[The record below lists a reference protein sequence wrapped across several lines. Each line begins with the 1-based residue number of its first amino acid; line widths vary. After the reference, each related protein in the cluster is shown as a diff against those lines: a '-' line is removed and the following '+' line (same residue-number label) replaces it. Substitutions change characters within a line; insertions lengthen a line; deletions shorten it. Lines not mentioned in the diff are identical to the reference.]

1 MKKTMLWLLLMCAGM
16 AQAAGYGI
24 LVNGTTY
31 FAAEYRGK
39 DSMTGIYD
47 EYLAHVKVQNGDY
60 LQLYDVDYEAA
71 WVVDLDTWSV
81 AGFTKGTDRYTA
93 SVTGCY
99 DFYIKLKYGE
109 DQLYI
114 GAGSNCGD

>member
-39 DSMTGIYD
+39 DSMTGTYD

-71 WVVDLDTWSV
+71 WVFISSSSTARISCISATEATV
-81 AGFTKGTDRYTA
+81 AMEKIFTMSIREPFLIN
-93 SVTGCY
+93 VR
-99 DFYIKLKYGE
+99 L
-109 DQLYI
+109 
-114 GAGSNCGD
+114 